1 MNRTLISSNFDQ
13 HNGSHSASP
22 FPYQNQ
28 LLAVLPED
36 IFESLHSSLELVSM
50 RLGDV
55 IYESGC
61 PIRHVYFPT
70 TSIISLLHILEDG
83 QTTEIAMAGNK
94 GMVGVQTFMGGIS
107 MPNRAVVQ
115 NGGYA
120 YRLSRDIFMREF
132 GRSGGRRSGALQHL
146 LLRYTQ
152 ALLTQIAQTSVC
164 YRHHSVSQQMCRWL
178 LLRLDRSTTNTL
190 VVTQELIGEMLGV
203 RREAITAAAGQLR
216 SAGLINYNRGHLTV
230 LDRPQLEATACECYG
245 VVKSEFDRLLPDL
258 IASEAN
264 STRSGQACHK
274 GFDATLIELR

>member
-13 HNGSHSASP
+13 HNGAHSAPP

-61 PIRHVYFPT
+61 RIRHVYFPT

-120 YRLSRDIFMREF
+120 YRLNRDIFMREF

-216 SAGLINYNRGHLTV
+216 NDGLINYNRGHLTV